1 MFLIDLKVVFIFL
14 FSAFDF
20 LHFLEKGI
28 LANKDDFY
36 IFLLDYLGLKRIVLW
51 TVIGLIYCYFCTYFN
66 FIYSI
71 ILIAFV
77 CKVYVS
83 YPNLL

>member
-1 MFLIDLKVVFIFL
+1 MFLIDLKVLCIFL

-20 LHFLEKGI
+20 LHLLEKGI
-28 LANKDDFY
+28 LANKDDFS
-36 IFLLDYLGLKRIVLW
+36 FGLFRIDENGFR
-51 TVIGLIYCYFCTYFN
+51 TVIGLIYCYFCTNFN

-71 ILIAFV
+71 ILIACI